1 MTDKDCQEI
10 LMLVTVVL
18 ESLLLTLKDTDATG
32 KYMTNNLLI
41 DLFGTIILV
50 IISRLLFYR

>member
-41 DLFGTIILV
+41 DLFGTVILV

>member
-10 LMLVTVVL
+10 LMLVTVVI

-32 KYMTNNLLI
+32 KYMTNNFLI
-41 DLFGTIILV
+41 DLFGTIILI
-50 IISRLLFYR
+50 IISCLLFYR

>member
-10 LMLVTVVL
+10 LMLVTVVFK
-18 ESLLLTLKDTDATG
+18 SLLLTLKDTDTTG

-41 DLFGTIILV
+41 DLFGTIILI
-50 IISRLLFYR
+50 IISHLLFYR